1 MAYRCRCGSKAAG
14 AGAPVEQSANST
26 SKMRFAGLSFA
37 HKNLRFAARANT
49 FAFLLLLKQA
59 FEFFAMTKPKKRI
72 EINARQEPLTNLRE
86 AEINLPNLPDGP
98 EELPNVSQSLWKLG
112 RVVLRRER
120 AHRGGKT
127 VIVIDDFAT
136 HLPISV
142 IEKTAKKIRLACGCG
157 GTVKDRV
164 IEIQGDQ
171 PGKIRAILETE
182 GFLVAGVK

>member
-1 MAYRCRCGSKAAG
+1 
-14 AGAPVEQSANST
+14 
-26 SKMRFAGLSFA
+26 
-37 HKNLRFAARANT
+37 
-49 FAFLLLLKQA
+49 LLLKQA
-59 FEFFAMTKPKKRI
+59 FEFPAMTKPKKRI
-72 EINARQEPLTNLRE
+72 EINAKQKPLTDLRE
-86 AEINLPNLPDGP
+86 AEINLPNLAAGP
-98 EELPNVSQSLWKLG
+98 EESPNVSESLWKLG
-112 RVVLRRER
+112 RVALRRER

-157 GTVKDRV
+157 GTVKGRA

-171 PGKIRAILETE
+171 PGKIRIILETE

>member
-1 MAYRCRCGSKAAG
+1 MA
-14 AGAPVEQSANST
+14 
-26 SKMRFAGLSFA
+26 
-37 HKNLRFAARANT
+37 
-49 FAFLLLLKQA
+49 
-59 FEFFAMTKPKKRI
+59 KPKKRI
-72 EINARQEPLTNLRE
+72 EINAKPKPLTDLSE
-86 AEINLPNLPDGP
+86 VEIKLPNLPIGP
-98 EELPNVSQSLWKLG
+98 EDTVNVSEPLWKLG

-157 GTVKDRV
+157 STVKDRA

-171 PGKIRAILETE
+171 PGKIRAILEAD
-182 GFLVAGVK
+182 GFLVAGVR

>member
-1 MAYRCRCGSKAAG
+1 LIL
-14 AGAPVEQSANST
+14 EQT
-26 SKMRFAGLSFA
+26 FCFSFA
-37 HKNLRFAARANT
+37 AEK
-49 FAFLLLLKQA
+49 AFG
-59 FEFFAMTKPKKRI
+59 FSAMTKPKKRI
-72 EINARQEPLTNLRE
+72 EINAKQKPLTGLR
-86 AEINLPNLPDGP
+86 EINLPNLPAGP
-98 EELPNVSQSLWKLG
+98 EESSNVSESLWKLG

-157 GTVKDRV
+157 GTVQDRA

>member
-1 MAYRCRCGSKAAG
+1 
-14 AGAPVEQSANST
+14 
-26 SKMRFAGLSFA
+26 
-37 HKNLRFAARANT
+37 
-49 FAFLLLLKQA
+49 
-59 FEFFAMTKPKKRI
+59 MTKPKKRI
-72 EINARQEPLTNLRE
+72 EINAKQKPLTGLSE
-86 AEINLPNLPDGP
+86 AKIDLPNLPAGP
-98 EELPNVSQSLWKLG
+98 EESPNLSEPLWKLG

-157 GTVKDRV
+157 GTVKNRT
-164 IEIQGDQ
+164 IEVQGDQ
-171 PGKIRAILETE
+171 SAKIRAILETE